1 MHMKKILAALLALIM
16 VMSMAACGG
25 DKQADPTT
33 EPVETTAATEATEET
48 TEATEEAT
56 EAVEETKAAP
66 VEYNPVDFKV
76 TLTEVGPLKE
86 EIGYFDDLPLNYT
99 KDGDDYLYSLLSHEG
114 EDLLGKTYHN
124 YNYLGNG
131 LAAAYDY
138 SGEKPACELVNVE
151 TGEILL
157 SDGAAKVEKISDRF
171 FYVIYATEVTE
182 NEDECFIYFTD
193 SWVSITPGEDD
204 VLYKGYGKVYD
215 LEKGAFIDALTIE
228 DPGQDVEACG
238 STVCVESDW
247 NVYDLYLED
256 GTVKSGVENVY
267 VSDDHLMTYDYSK
280 LTVYTTDFTEVA
292 VLEKAMPIEM
302 DDIYSDTYFVFKNEE
317 GNSGVMDINGN
328 EIIPAKYYGVS
339 TIWNGLCVVYDYDF
353 NYGLYDLGGNELLP
367 CEYEM
372 IYGNDITMR
381 VKTQDDV
388 NCFYFPGT
396 GLVEAQDYTEADDIY
411 YTYAEEGN
419 YDLVNYFVLSTG
431 EIITVEDYE
440 RAGIA
445 LIYSEEAGF
454 MELVT
459 GQTLLEGGFDNV
471 KMTEDYIYVKKGG
484 TWTIYQ
490 ANVEK

>member
-1 MHMKKILAALLALIM
+1 MHIKRILAALLALVM
-16 VMSMAACGG
+16 VLSMAACSGG
-25 DKQADPTT
+25 DEQTEPITEAIETTT
-33 EPVETTAATEATEET
+33 EAATV
-48 TEATEEAT
+48 ATEEAT
-56 EAVEETKAAP
+56 EATEGTKPAP
-66 VEYNPVDFKV
+66 VEFTPVEFKV
-76 TLTEVGPLKE
+76 TLTEVGTVKE
-86 EIGYFDDLPLNYT
+86 AIGYFDDLPLNYA
-99 KDGDDYLYSLLSHEG
+99 KNGDEYLYSLLSHQG
-114 EDLLGKTYHN
+114 EDLLNKTYHN
-124 YNYLGNG
+124 YTYLGNG

-138 SGEKPACELVNVE
+138 SSEKPACELVNVE

-193 SWVSITPGEDD
+193 SWISFAPGEDD

-238 STVCVESDW
+238 STVCVEVEW
-247 NVYDLYLED
+247 GVHDLYPED
-256 GTVKSGVENVY
+256 GTVKSGVEDLY
-267 VSDDHLMTYDYSK
+267 LADDHLITYDYNN
-280 LTVYTTDFTEVA
+280 LTVYTSDFAEVT
-292 VLEKAMPIEM
+292 VLENAQPIDM
-302 DDIYSDTYFVFKNEE
+302 DDIYSDTYFAFRNDE
-317 GNSGVMDINGN
+317 GAYGVMDIHGN
-328 EIIPAKYYGVS
+328 EIIPAKFYGIN
-339 TIWNGLCVVYDYDF
+339 TIWNGLCVVYDKDF

-388 NCFYFPGT
+388 DCFYFPGT
-396 GLVEAQDYTEADDIY
+396 GLVEAQDYTEADDVY
-411 YTYAEEGN
+411 YTYAEEGSH
-419 YDLVNYFVLSTG
+419 DLVNYIVLSTG
-431 EIITVEDYE
+431 EIITAEDYE

-459 GQTLLEGGFDNV
+459 GQTLLEGGFDDV
-471 KMTEDYIYVKKGG
+471 KITNDYIYVKKGG

-490 ANVEK
+490 ANVET